1 MTGIKLKIMVSA
13 VKIRMKSGESLEE
26 ILASYTALTK
36 EDKES
41 IRAAVL
47 PADAEM
53 NQEKQSNESDT

>member
-26 ILASYTALTK
+26 ILQSYAALTD

-41 IRAAVL
+41 IRAAVI
-47 PADAEM
+47 PSEI
-53 NQEKQSNESDT
+53 